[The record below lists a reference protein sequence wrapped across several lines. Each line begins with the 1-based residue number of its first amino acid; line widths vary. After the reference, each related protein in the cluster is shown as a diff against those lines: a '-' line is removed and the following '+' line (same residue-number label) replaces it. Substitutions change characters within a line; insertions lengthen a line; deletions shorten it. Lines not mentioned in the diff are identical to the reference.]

1 MKCTICEKPII
12 LEPSASE
19 RAKKFGGKPS
29 DYTQA
34 FTEHSQCAIDKRNKD
49 TSALIKRNANIF

>member
-19 RAKKFGGKPS
+19 RAKKFGGKL
-29 DYTQA
+29 
-34 FTEHSQCAIDKRNKD
+34 
-49 TSALIKRNANIF
+49 LIILKPLQNIVNVRLKKETKTLLI